1 MGTHSMDYNIEALYG
16 VFIIMNFM
24 MTVFG
29 LNTFLFKTLTS
40 LQAEKLTLLLKFT
53 LPISVFSFIWYIVDS
68 INGALESDII
78 YIGNIEILFWL
89 LLLAALIFLTLKI
102 FNWKEKNEQ

>member
-1 MGTHSMDYNIEALYG
+1 MDYNIEALYG